1 MMSQFLCLKIF
12 MIIIMKG
19 KNYMKYEIWCDG
31 ASSNN
36 GKSNSCG
43 GWAYLIVKDGAII
56 KSNSGGQLNATN
68 NQMELLSALNGLKEI
83 EKIISPFDSVD
94 IYSDSAYFI
103 NCVKQKWYKAW
114 EKNGWKT
121 ASKQPVLNQNLWNEL
136 ISYFDSCQFDFNK
149 TKGHCGIK
157 FNELVDSMAV
167 AAREEVLK
175 SATQS

>member
-68 NQMELLSALNGLKEI
+68 NQMELLSALNGLRKI
-83 EKIISPFDSVD
+83 EEVKRKDKKYKKGYTI
-94 IYSDSAYFI
+94 
-103 NCVKQKWYKAW
+103 VKQKWYKAW

-136 ISYFDSCQFDFNK
+136 IPFFDSCQFNFNK
-149 TKGHCGIK
+149 TKGHCGVK